1 MLPGDDANTRP
12 SPLASSTSG
21 LAIRPFTHQG
31 ADMTVIEY
39 ADLYID
45 GEWSRPN
52 SSDVLQVVSASTE
65 ERIGAV
71 PEANEGDVDR
81 AVTAA
86 RGAFDDPSGWSRW
99 APPRRAEIM
108 ERFATELEA
117 RAEETARRVSA
128 QNGMPIVVANQ
139 LEAVFPS
146 VLLRYYAGLA
156 KDLPFEEERPGM
168 LGGSSLVIREPIGV
182 VGAIVPWNV
191 PQAITFLKVAPALA
205 AGCTI
210 VLKPS
215 PETVLD
221 AFLMAEAALAAGLPR
236 GVLNIVPGGRELGA
250 YLVSHPGID
259 KVSFTGSTPAGRA
272 IAETCGRLLRPVTL
286 ELGGKSAAIVLDD
299 ADLVS
304 NMESFFG
311 ATLLNNGQIC
321 WLGTRILAPQSR
333 YSEVV
338 DTITGL
344 AGSLQI
350 GEALDP
356 STQIGPLASARQRE
370 RVESY
375 IEKGSAEG
383 ARLTVGG
390 KRPEQFDKGWFI
402 QPTVFAD
409 VDNNFAIA
417 QEEIFGPVLSVIPYR
432 DEDEAAAIAN
442 DSDYGL
448 GGSVWTADPDR
459 GAAFAR
465 RVQSGTIGINAYMND
480 PTVPFGGIKASGMG
494 REMGPEGL
502 SGYQQLKTIYL
513 DTRGKGA

>member
-1 MLPGDDANTRP
+1 
-12 SPLASSTSG
+12 
-21 LAIRPFTHQG
+21 
-31 ADMTVIEY
+31 
-39 ADLYID
+39 
-45 GEWSRPN
+45 
-52 SSDVLQVVSASTE
+52 
-65 ERIGAV
+65 
-71 PEANEGDVDR
+71 
-81 AVTAA
+81 
-86 RGAFDDPSGWSRW
+86 
-99 APPRRAEIM
+99 
-108 ERFATELEA
+108 
-117 RAEETARRVSA
+117 
-128 QNGMPIVVANQ
+128 
-139 LEAVFPS
+139 
-146 VLLRYYAGLA
+146 
-156 KDLPFEEERPGM
+156 
-168 LGGSSLVIREPIGV
+168 V

-205 AGCTI
+205 AGCTV

-221 AFLMAEAALAAGLPR
+221 AFLMAEAALAAGLPA

-250 YLVSHPGID
+250 YLVSHPRVD
-259 KVSFTGSTPAGRA
+259 KVSFTGSTVAGRA
-272 IAETCGRLLRPVTL
+272 IAEICGRLLRPVTL

-333 YSEVV
+333 YREVV

-356 STQIGPLASARQRE
+356 TTQIGPLASARQRD

-375 IEKGSAEG
+375 IAKGNAEG

-390 KRPEQFDKGWFI
+390 GRPEQLDKGWFV

-409 VDNNFAIA
+409 VDNRFTIA

-432 DEDEAAAIAN
+432 DEDEAVAIAN

-459 GAAFAR
+459 GTALAR
-465 RVQSGTIGINAYMND
+465 RVRSGTLGINAYLND

-502 SGYQQLKTIYL
+502 TGYQQLKTIYL
-513 DTRGKGA
+513 DPRSSGA

>member
-1 MLPGDDANTRP
+1 V
-12 SPLASSTSG
+12 S
-21 LAIRPFTHQG
+21 
-31 ADMTVIEY
+31 VIEY
-39 ADLYID
+39 ADLYIG
-45 GEWSRPN
+45 GEWSKP
-52 SSDVLQVVSASTE
+52 SSAATVRVVSASTE
-65 ERIGAV
+65 AYIGSV
-71 PEANEGDVDR
+71 PDGAEDDIDR
-81 AVTAA
+81 AVRAA
-86 RGAFDDPSGWSRW
+86 RAAFDDPSGWSRW
-99 APPRRAEIM
+99 APAARAEVM
-108 ERFATELEA
+108 ERFASELES
-117 RAEETARRVSA
+117 RAEETARRVSD

-139 LEAVFPS
+139 LEAVFPAA
-146 VLLRYYAGLA
+146 LLRYYAGLA
-156 KDLPFEEERPGM
+156 RYLPFEERRPGM
-168 LGGSSLVIREPIGV
+168 LGGASLVIREPIGV

-191 PQAITFLKVAPALA
+191 PQAITFLKLAPALA
-205 AGCTI
+205 AGCTV

-221 AFLMAEAALAAGLPR
+221 AFLMAEAAMAAGLPA
-236 GVLNIVPGGRELGA
+236 GVLNIVPGGREVGA

-259 KVSFTGSTPAGRA
+259 KVSFTGSTAAGRM

-299 ADLVS
+299 ADLIS

-344 AGSLQI
+344 ASSLKV

-356 STQIGPLASARQRE
+356 ATQIGPMVSERQRD

-375 IEKGSAEG
+375 IAKGAAEG
-383 ARLTVGG
+383 ARLTAGG
-390 KRPEQFDKGWFI
+390 KRPDGLDKGWFL

-409 VDNNFAIA
+409 VDNKFTIA

-432 DEDEAAAIAN
+432 DEVEAVAIAN

-448 GGSVWTADPDR
+448 GGTVWTADPQR
-459 GAAFAR
+459 GADFAR
-465 RVQSGTIGINAYMND
+465 RVASGTVGVNAYMND

-502 SGYQQLKTIYL
+502 AGYQQLKTIYL
-513 DTRGKGA
+513 DARDTGA